1 MRRPAPLASQQIE
14 RQGVKV
20 ADHAGRRLVLGVRSP
35 CQGFGFGHEAL
46 DRLLVQGPWAAHL
59 EAARLRASRRHSLD
73 LARDGAL
80 VAAQETRDVSATLA
94 FRPPLLQ
101 ETPLFFGHVG
111 VARIPGHVE

>member
-1 MRRPAPLASQQIE
+1 MALRIMLAVTWYLASAA
-14 RQGVKV
+14 RVN
-20 ADHAGRRLVLGVRSP
+20 ALV
-35 CQGFGFGHEAL
+35 FGHDAL

-59 EAARLRASRRHSLD
+59 EAARLRASRRQSLD

-111 VARIPGHVE
+111 VARIPGHVK